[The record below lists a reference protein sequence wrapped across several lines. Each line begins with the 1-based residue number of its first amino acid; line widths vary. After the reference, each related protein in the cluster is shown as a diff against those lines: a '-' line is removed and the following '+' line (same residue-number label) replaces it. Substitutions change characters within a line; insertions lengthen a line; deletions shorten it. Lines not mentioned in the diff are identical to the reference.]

1 MVYVPNVW
9 QDGDEITVKKLN
21 HMEYGISSQ
30 TLFIGVI
37 NYDAVNNNLV
47 LENSTDDIVNA
58 VNNQNLTFLLI
69 KRENSVELYRIYT
82 AHIDENN
89 QKLVI
94 NNDMTIGLNDKVVD
108 RGVVDELQSNS
119 I

>member
-37 NYDAVNNNLV
+37 NYDVESGNQI
-47 LENSTDDIVNA
+47 LENSINDVVNA
-58 VNNQNLTFLLI
+58 VNSQNLTFILQKVQNTVSLI
-69 KRENSVELYRIYT
+69 RIYT
-82 AHIDENN
+82 AYIDENN

-94 NNDMTIGLNDKVVD
+94 NNDMTIGLNDKVVE
-108 RGVVDELQSNS
+108 GGGLPK
-119 I
+119 